1 MESDIQ
7 DMALDM
13 EENCIIS
20 VYGKIKNCVI

>member
-7 DMALDM
+7 DMALGV